1 MVRVIARG
9 IGQVMLQNNA
19 LSGALILAGIFFS
32 SWQMGL
38 LAIGGT
44 VCSTLAA
51 YLMGYSRADIRD
63 GLYGFNGALVGL
75 AVGVFMPLSLA
86 TCLLLVAASGLSTW
100 IAWLFSR
107 QHWLPGFTAPFI
119 LTVWMVL
126 GICSAWMPQWLLA
139 AASHSSVSQ
148 SVDYFQ
154 TLSYGIGQV
163 MFQGNIWAGL
173 LFLAGVCVNSR
184 VAAFYTLLGATLPLL
199 LAFCLPIEPRILNEG
214 LLGYNGVLCAIALG
228 GTSLPSFLWALAAV
242 LLSVAGQWLGMAW
255 GITTLT
261 APFVVSVWFVWIV
274 RKIGSKRGA
283 SFLQ

>member
-19 LSGALILAGIFFS
+19 LSGALMLAGIFFS

-63 GLYGFNGALVGL
+63 GLYGFNGAL
-75 AVGVFMPLSLA
+75 
-86 TCLLLVAASGLSTW
+86 
-100 IAWLFSR
+100 
-107 QHWLPGFTAPFI
+107 
-119 LTVWMVL
+119 
-126 GICSAWMPQWLLA
+126 
-139 AASHSSVSQ
+139 
-148 SVDYFQ
+148 
-154 TLSYGIGQV
+154 
-163 MFQGNIWAGL
+163 
-173 LFLAGVCVNSR
+173 
-184 VAAFYTLLGATLPLL
+184 
-199 LAFCLPIEPRILNEG
+199 
-214 LLGYNGVLCAIALG
+214 
-228 GTSLPSFLWALAAV
+228 AAV

-261 APFVVSVWFVWIV
+261 AAFVVSVWFVWIV